1 MLQPARRKFRK
12 DFRGRRRGLAQR
24 GSAVTF
30 GEYGLKALEVVWMSA
45 AQIEAGRRAIT
56 NSLKR
61 KGRLWIKVFPDKPV
75 SGRTAGQRMGGGK
88 GDIDRYVAVVKPGR
102 IIYEVAGVPIEQVT
116 RAFEKAAS
124 KMPFKTRVVKK
135 GE

>member
-1 MLQPARRKFRK
+1 MLQPARRKHRK
-12 DFRGRRRGLAQR
+12 EFRGRRKGMAQR
-24 GSAVTF
+24 GSDISF
-30 GEYGLKALEVVWMSA
+30 GEYGLKALGVSWMSA

-61 KGRLWIKVFPDKPV
+61 KGRLWIRVFPDKPV

-102 IIYEVAGVPIEQVT
+102 IIYEVAGVPIEAVT

-124 KMPFKTRVVKK
+124 KMPFQTRVIRK